1 MSIHT
6 AKGLEFDTVF
16 VNGMVEGQFPS
27 KRLHNEDE
35 REEERRLFYVAVT
48 RAMNK
53 LYISSYAS
61 KGGMFYAQ
69 PSSFLSDIEP
79 QLLDCINN
87 SKIGEKHVANSV
99 FCSFVQN

>member
-48 RAMNK
+48 RAMHK

-61 KGGMFYAQ
+61 KGGMFFAQ